1 MNLPHNRASGADGE
15 ESAAAYLSDRQF
27 TIIDR
32 NYRFGKYG
40 EIDIIAG
47 RGELVIFVEVKSRNS
62 ERFGGALY
70 SISSKKKQSLKSA
83 ARAFLQA
90 NTRYNDPAYTFRFDL
105 IAVSGESIDWIE
117 DIFR

>member
-1 MNLPHNRASGADGE
+1 MNVPRNRELGAGGE

-27 TIIDR
+27 TIIKR

-47 RGELVIFVEVKSRNS
+47 RGMLVIFVEVKSRSS

-70 SISSKKKQSLKSA
+70 SISARKKQSLKTA
-83 ARAFLQA
+83 ARAFIQE
-90 NTRYNDPAYTFRFDL
+90 NTQYNDPAYTFRFDM
-105 IAVSGESIDWIE
+105 ISVYGRTIDWIE

>member
-1 MNLPHNRASGADGE
+1 MNVPRNRELGADGE
-15 ESAAAYLSDRQF
+15 ESAAAYLSNKQF
-27 TIIDR
+27 TIIER

-47 RGELVIFVEVKSRNS
+47 MDMLVIFVEVKSRSS

-70 SISSKKKQSLKSA
+70 SISTKKKQRLKTA
-83 ARAFLQA
+83 ARAFIQE
-90 NTRYNDPAYTFRFDL
+90 NPQYNDPAYTFRFDM
-105 IAVSGESIDWIE
+105 IAVSGGTIDWIK

>member
-1 MNLPHNRASGADGE
+1 MNLPHNRELGAGGE

-27 TIIDR
+27 TIIER

-47 RGELVIFVEVKSRNS
+47 RDMLVIFVEVKSRSS

-70 SISSKKKQSLKSA
+70 SISARKKRSLKTA
-83 ARAFLQA
+83 ARAFIQE
-90 NTRYNDPAYTFRFDL
+90 NPRYNDPAYTFRYDM
-105 IAVSGESIDWIE
+105 IAVSGTTIDWIE

>member
-1 MNLPHNRASGADGE
+1 MNSFSNRASGADGE
-15 ESAAAYLSDRQF
+15 ETAAAFLSEKSF
-27 TIIDR
+27 SIIER

-47 RGELVIFVEVKSRNS
+47 REKLVIFVEVKSRNS
-62 ERFGGALY
+62 MRFGGALY
-70 SISSKKKQSLKSA
+70 SIGSKKKQSIKST
-83 ARAFLQA
+83 ARAFMQSHPL
-90 NTRYNDPAYTFRFDL
+90 YNDPALTFRFDM

>member
-1 MNLPHNRASGADGE
+1 MNGPHNRACGAGGE
-15 ESAAAYLSDRQF
+15 ESAAAYLSQKNF
-27 TIIDR
+27 SIIER
-32 NYRFGKYG
+32 NYRFGRHG

-47 RGELVIFVEVKSRNS
+47 RDNLVVFVEVKSRNT

-70 SISSKKKQSLKSA
+70 SISSRKKQSLKST

-90 NTRYNDPAYTFRFDL
+90 NPRFNDPSYTFRFDM

>member
-1 MNLPHNRASGADGE
+1 MNAPHNRELGSEGE
-15 ESAAAYLSDRQF
+15 ESAAAYLSEKQF
-27 TIIDR
+27 TIIER

-40 EIDIIAG
+40 EIDIIAA
-47 RGELVIFVEVKSRNS
+47 RDRLVVFVEVKSRSS

-70 SISSKKKQSLKSA
+70 SISPKKKQSLKTT

-90 NTRYNDPAYTFRFDL
+90 YPLYNDPAYTFRFDM
-105 IAVSGESIDWIE
+105 IAVSGGEIDWIE